1 MNHSEPMKILL
12 IECNPFQPEHTPI
25 SLGYLAA
32 YAKKYKAAAEIINLG
47 SNTQMST
54 QRFTNYLLEYR
65 PDIIGFSCYQRNV
78 FIVNGWAHLC
88 KTLLPNCKVILGG
101 PQATFMP
108 TTALHEMPAID
119 FICRAEGEAAIKELI
134 IRGKGGDD
142 SAGVPGW
149 SGRGPDASLWDGLPL
164 EACIDLDNYP
174 SPYLDGTLDV
184 RQMDEAI
191 LLASRGCPYRCS
203 FCYTPQAFGKNIRY
217 HSLERVVDEI
227 MWIYRNGL
235 RRFWFADPNFTFQTE
250 RIHHFL
256 DELLRK
262 DLKPQIWLETRA
274 DLVNQA
280 LLKKMKRAGV
290 HTIAYGLESASEH
303 VLKKIRK
310 PLVLE
315 QVSRAIQL
323 TQEAGLEV
331 ELFSQYGLPGET
343 LEDAKKTLDFVKNNN
358 VKIQGNTNA
367 QQMQIYFGTEIQNE
381 HDRFGIK
388 PFEEASPLYL
398 SIGSRY
404 RTDGMNLHALES
416 IGRLWKASSQDGGK
430 HTVS

>member
-1 MNHSEPMKILL
+1 MNHSESMKILL

-32 YAKKYKAAAEIINLG
+32 YAKKLGAAAEIINLG

-54 QRFTNYLLEYR
+54 QRFTKYLLEYG
-65 PDIIGFSCYQRNV
+65 PDIIGFSGYQRNI
-78 FIVNGWAHLC
+78 FIINGWAHLC
-88 KTLLPNCKVILGG
+88 KTLLPNCKILLGG

-108 TTALHEMPAID
+108 TAALNEMPAID
-119 FICRAEGEAAIKELI
+119 LICRSEGEVAFKELVAK
-134 IRGKGGDD
+134 GKGGDY
-142 SAGVPGW
+142 STGLPGW
-149 SGRGPDASLWDGLPL
+149 SGRGPDSSLWDGPLL
-164 EACIDLDNYP
+164 EACVDLDNYP

-184 RQMDEAI
+184 RQMEEAI

-203 FCYTPQAFGKNIRY
+203 FCYTPKAFGKNIRY
-217 HSLERVVDEI
+217 HSLDRVIDEI
-227 MWIYRNGL
+227 LWIYKHGL
-235 RRFWFADPNFTFQTE
+235 HRFWFADPNFTFQSE
-250 RIHHFL
+250 RIHHLL
-256 DELLRK
+256 DALLKK
-262 DLKPQIWLETRA
+262 DLKAQVWLETRA
-274 DLVNQA
+274 DLVNKDI
-280 LLKKMKRAGV
+280 LKKMKRAGV

-303 VLKKIRK
+303 VLKKIHK

-315 QVSRAIQL
+315 QVSEAIRT

-343 LEDAKKTLDFVKNNN
+343 LEDARKTLDFVKNNN
-358 VKIQGNTNA
+358 VKIHGNTNA
-367 QQMQIYFGTEIQNE
+367 QQMQIYFGTEIQSE
-381 HDRFGIK
+381 YDRFGIK
-388 PFEEASPLYL
+388 PFREPSPSYL

-404 RTDGMNLHALES
+404 KTDSMNLHDLES